1 MFDNPNRYKISVVFG
16 YGHID
21 WNVHEFFR
29 HLEEEITKDFGGCR
43 VSQKRGLW
51 RADGNDSGIRTGELF
66 EEDTMEVTILTDLD
80 PQEFLWIVKSAVKF
94 ARDETEGD
102 VPMEWVN
109 VEFTQ
114 VEQGHF
120 NMQAL

>member
-1 MFDNPNRYKISVVFG
+1 
-16 YGHID
+16 
-21 WNVHEFFR
+21 
-29 HLEEEITKDFGGCR
+29 
-43 VSQKRGLW
+43 
-51 RADGNDSGIRTGELF
+51 
-66 EEDTMEVTILTDLD
+66 MEVTILTDLD
-80 PQEFLWIVKSAVKF
+80 PHEFLWIVKSAVKF

-120 NMQAL
+120 NMQEL